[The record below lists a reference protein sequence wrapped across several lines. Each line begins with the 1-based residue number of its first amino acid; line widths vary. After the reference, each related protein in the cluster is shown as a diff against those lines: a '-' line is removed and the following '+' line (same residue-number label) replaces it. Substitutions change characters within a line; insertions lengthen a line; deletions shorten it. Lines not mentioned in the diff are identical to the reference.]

1 MRVKKQWE
9 NYTMEYYWAIKRD
22 KLLIYSTTWMI
33 LKSITLVMTED
44 PKESIIPIIKNSGKV
59 KTVITER
66 G

>member
-1 MRVKKQWE
+1 
-9 NYTMEYYWAIKRD
+9 MEYYWAIKRD